1 MTQHYDI
8 LVIGAGAAGLP
19 AAIFAAEG
27 GASVLVVE
35 AADKIGGTF
44 HLSSGQ
50 MSAAGTRLQA
60 AKGIHDTPQLHYDDI
75 MRISK
80 NTANPD
86 IVRLAVENAADTLHW
101 LMDNGFEPLP
111 DHPVIHFGHEPYLI
125 PRTYWGKDE
134 GRSVLGVIAP
144 LFEKAVASGAIELWL
159 ETSLVR
165 LTKDKSGGVTGAVV
179 KGKDGEIAVSA
190 ASVILASGGYSANA
204 ALFPELSAGNPLYGG
219 GYPYSQ
225 GDGLKAAVELGGHVV
240 NKDKF
245 LPTFAGVEEPDA
257 PGGITFATITYPQYR
272 QPWEVY
278 VDLDGN
284 RFVQEDNPNVDER
297 ERALLK
303 QPQLTFWA
311 IYDEAIR
318 QAAPSF
324 FTTASQEEVLSRF
337 GKLPGYQRADTLAEL
352 AVLTG
357 IDEANLTATI
367 AAYNKGVETGAPDPM
382 GREHRPL
389 PVAKAPFY
397 AIRHY
402 GWSIVGFA
410 GLSVDSALRVLNAA
424 NQPIPNLYAAG
435 EVMGLG
441 ATSGN
446 AFVGGMSV
454 TPAMTFGRLIGQRLG
469 MEAKSAVAAE

>member
-80 NTANPD
+80 NTANPT

-111 DHPVIHFGHEPYLI
+111 EHPVIHYGHEPYLI

-134 GRSVLGVIAP
+134 GRSVLAVIAP
-144 LFEKAVASGAIELWL
+144 LFEKAIASGAIALWL

-190 ASVILASGGYSANA
+190 GSVILASGGYSANA
-204 ALFPELSAGNPLYGG
+204 ALFPELSAGKP
-219 GYPYSQ
+219 
-225 GDGLKAAVELGGHVV
+225 
-240 NKDKF
+240 
-245 LPTFAGVEEPDA
+245 
-257 PGGITFATITYPQYR
+257 
-272 QPWEVY
+272 
-278 VDLDGN
+278 
-284 RFVQEDNPNVDER
+284 
-297 ERALLK
+297 
-303 QPQLTFWA
+303 
-311 IYDEAIR
+311 
-318 QAAPSF
+318 
-324 FTTASQEEVLSRF
+324 
-337 GKLPGYQRADTLAEL
+337 
-352 AVLTG
+352 
-357 IDEANLTATI
+357 LTA
-367 AAYNKGVETGAPDPM
+367 AAIPS
-382 GREHRPL
+382 R
-389 PVAKAPFY
+389 KAT
-397 AIRHY
+397 
-402 GWSIVGFA
+402 V
-410 GLSVDSALRVLNAA
+410 
-424 NQPIPNLYAAG
+424 
-435 EVMGLG
+435 
-441 ATSGN
+441 
-446 AFVGGMSV
+446 
-454 TPAMTFGRLIGQRLG
+454 
-469 MEAKSAVAAE
+469 